1 MAYEYKFNKEANKK
15 KMEVYMTE
23 NFWEPAYDDLFS
35 EDIIVDI
42 LTAPPGMPQHLD
54 AFDYKQYRGW
64 LARTTSNVKTEVQ
77 EYYGTPD
84 PNVFWGI
91 RDLSADV
98 KWCKEPGKF
107 SSKIFCRVEFKKGKI
122 CYIKINWNPL
132 HFLYAIHAEV
142 PVFRMD
148 LQNPRVED
156 FLKKNPPAEEAKEEE
171 KLDASPE
178 AVAKR
183 IQANLEAFMR
193 PDYFDALTNQAVFAP
208 NHESKVWFLPPEM
221 KESYPAE
228 MMDRVEAWTT
238 LSCPA
243 IDFDEA
249 GSYWATDDPHVYFAE
264 YMCYGKVDWIGN
276 DAPGAH
282 YRNRYFYVIRFD
294 DLGRIA
300 GCEEVLN
307 PINKFNSIGVSIP
320 TFPYYF

>member
-1 MAYEYKFNKEANKK
+1 MSYKFKFNKDANRK
-15 KMEVYMTE
+15 KMAVYMSE
-23 NFWEPAYDDLFS
+23 NFWEEKYDDLFS
-35 EDIIVDI
+35 EDIVVDI
-42 LTAPPGMPQHLD
+42 PTAPPGMPQHLD

-64 LARTTSNVKTEVQ
+64 LARTTSNVKTKVQ

-91 RDLSADV
+91 RDVSADV
-98 KWCKEPGKF
+98 KWCKNPGKF
-107 SSKIFCRVEFKKGKI
+107 ESKVFTRVEFKKGKI
-122 CYIKINWNPL
+122 SYIKINWNPL
-132 HFLYAIHAEV
+132 HFLYAIGADV
-142 PVFRMD
+142 PIFRMD
-148 LQNPRVED
+148 LYNPRVEQ
-156 FLKKNPPAEEAKEEE
+156 FLKENPAAEEE
-171 KLDASPE
+171 KAEEVLDDSPE
-178 AVAKR
+178 AIAKR
-183 IQANLEAFMR
+183 IQDNLEAFMR
-193 PDYFDALTNQAVFAP
+193 PDYFDALMNQAVFAP

-228 MMDRVEAWTT
+228 MMERVEAWTT

-300 GCEEVLN
+300 CCEEVLN

>member
-1 MAYEYKFNKEANKK
+1 MSYEFKFNKDANRK
-15 KMEVYMTE
+15 KMAVYMSE
-23 NFWEPAYDDLFS
+23 NFWEEKYDDLFS
-35 EDIIVDI
+35 EDIVVDI
-42 LTAPPGMPQHLD
+42 PTAPPGMPQHLD

-64 LARTTSNVKTEVQ
+64 LARTTSNVKTKIQ

-91 RDLSADV
+91 RDVSADV
-98 KWCKEPGKF
+98 KWCKNPGKF
-107 SSKIFCRVEFKKGKI
+107 ESKIFTRVEFKKGKI
-122 CYIKINWNPL
+122 SYIKINWNPL
-132 HFLYAIHAEV
+132 HFLYAIGADV
-142 PVFRMD
+142 PIFRMD
-148 LQNPRVED
+148 LYNPRVEQ
-156 FLKKNPPAEEAKEEE
+156 FLKENPAAEEE
-171 KLDASPE
+171 KAEEVLDDSPE
-178 AVAKR
+178 AIAKR
-183 IQANLEAFMR
+183 IQDNLEAFMR
-193 PDYFDALTNQAVFAP
+193 PDYFDALMNQAVFAP

-228 MMDRVEAWTT
+228 MMERVEAWTT

-300 GCEEVLN
+300 CCEEVLN